1 MKQRPIRV
9 LVLPHPNSGSLF
21 HPNLINKQFSQYH
34 YHATPELAHVEKH
47 VRSDMLAQKAH
58 DNDTG

>member
-1 MKQRPIRV
+1 VSAAKKVTKKAATTATPLEKTQGFPFIR
-9 LVLPHPNSGSLF
+9 
-21 HPNLINKQFSQYH
+21 YR
-34 YHATPELAHVEKH
+34 YHAAPELAHAKKH